1 MEQIEIIWLKM
12 KLKEHKQW
20 PPHMRIWKNI
30 CTYPHKSG
38 IWYMRQL
45 LFISLMF

>member
-1 MEQIEIIWLKM
+1 MEQIEIIWLKI

-38 IWYMRQL
+38 IWYM
-45 LFISLMF
+45 